1 MTHLLQG
8 PTGAAEGQ
16 GRRHDAAWPASAIP
30 EELTMTSPTAV
41 LPRAAA
47 HTASILLVDDE
58 IAILDGLR
66 RQLRKRFD
74 VYTANSGAEALELLT
89 SVPVAVVVSDM
100 RMPQMD
106 GATFLA
112 GVRAR
117 YPDTVRILLT
127 GETDTQA
134 AIKAV
139 NEGQIYRFLTKPC
152 PSDVLV
158 DEISSAVELNRLV
171 TAEKELL
178 GTTLRRTVE
187 ALTATLSLAQPAAFG
202 RAVRITRTVTELAE
216 ALQIPEPWALEVTA
230 MLAHLGAVTLPANVL
245 AKLDSGR
252 RLTEE
257 EAEMVDR
264 VPDIS
269 RDLVASIPRLE
280 EVAEGI
286 GRFRL
291 RFDGLGA
298 PIGAPSGEDLPLAAR
313 ILRVATDFDEGMSQ
327 RPSVQDSISVMR
339 TNAGAYDPRVLE
351 ALIRCHD
358 APETAGPPREIDV
371 AELRIGMVI
380 FDDVLSSEDILLI
393 SRGTVVSESL
403 IRRLENYAK
412 QGRVGR
418 LIRVQG

>member
-1 MTHLLQG
+1 
-8 PTGAAEGQ
+8 
-16 GRRHDAAWPASAIP
+16 
-30 EELTMTSPTAV
+30 V
-41 LPRAAA
+41 LPRTSAHAAP
-47 HTASILLVDDE
+47 ILLVDDE

-74 VYTANSGAEALELLT
+74 VHTANSGAEALELLV

-112 GVRAR
+112 RVRAHH
-117 YPDTVRILLT
+117 PDAVRILLT
-127 GETDTQA
+127 GQTDTQA

-152 PSDVLV
+152 PSDVLLE
-158 DEISSAVELNRLV
+158 EISSAVELNRIL

-202 RAVRITRTVTELAE
+202 RAERITRTVTELAE
-216 ALQIPEPWALEVTA
+216 ALQIREPWALEVTA
-230 MLAHLGAVTLPANVL
+230 MLAQLGAVTIPANVL

-252 RLTEE
+252 PLTEE
-257 EAEMVDR
+257 ETDMVDR
-264 VPDIS
+264 APTIS

-280 EVAEGI
+280 EVAEAI

-291 RFDGLGA
+291 RYDGLGA
-298 PIGAPSGEDLPLAAR
+298 PIGAPIGEDLPLAAR
-313 ILRVATDFDEGMSQ
+313 ILRVATDFDEEMSR
-327 RPSVQDSISVMR
+327 RPSVQDSIGVMR
-339 TNAGAYDPRVLE
+339 ADAGAYDPRVLAALAGCHE
-351 ALIRCHD
+351 ASESSG
-358 APETAGPPREIDV
+358 APRDV
-371 AELRIGMVI
+371 DVHELRNGMVI
-380 FDDVLSSEDILLI
+380 FDDVFSSQDLLLI
-393 SRGTVVSESL
+393 SRGTVVTEPL
-403 IRRLENYAK
+403 ILRLENYAN

-418 LIRVQG
+418 MIRVRD